1 MLEWPLLKTIRNV
14 SMLHETV
21 IEQTMKSRL
30 LLIKELICGTI
41 FFQMHLKQ
49 ISLNSI
55 FKTTLK
61 K

>member
-1 MLEWPLLKTIRNV
+1 MLEWLLLKTIRNA

-30 LLIKELICGTI
+30 LLIKELIYV
-41 FFQMHLKQ
+41 FQMHLEQ
-49 ISLNSI
+49 FSSNCM